1 MNILPKKNWHVR
13 TKENIARVRRDEA
26 KAAEEEREM
35 ERRRKL
41 AEQEAR
47 TGLLRLRAREK
58 LGLPAPE
65 QNENIKQDGT
75 EKEPKVGFDAA
86 DDQIESLTNSEG
98 HVNFFQNIEKGE
110 KMKEGNEE
118 NVAEKKKEQEEYEK
132 KVGYLTYLGQDTEE
146 LTGEK
151 VWWRKVPERPDP
163 DKYTGP
169 VKDVASKQKDF
180 LDPLQHLKQKL
191 GCDTD
196 NLSLKRYKDET
207 NLKSI
212 KHKVPEIKSKRKR
225 SSSSYS
231 SEDDRRKKKHK
242 TEKKHKKDSKKKK
255 KKESESSRSKKSKS
269 KKKKKRK
276 CSSSD
281 DSSSSDE
288 DLKKKTAKLNLE
300 KLRRERL
307 EREKKERERSNV
319 LLYGEPKK
327 DKEKEKG
334 SAPQLK
340 ASYNSQFNP
349 EIARQNKLDPNKK
362 YWLD

>member
-26 KAAEEEREM
+26 QAAEEEREM

-58 LGLPAPE
+58 LGLPAPD
-65 QNENIKQDGT
+65 QNEVNG
-75 EKEPKVGFDAA
+75 KEEDTKVGFDAT
-86 DDQIESLTNSEG
+86 DGEVESLTNSAG

-118 NVAEKKKEQEEYEK
+118 NAAEKKKEQEEYEK

-146 LTGEK
+146 LTGDK
-151 VWWRKVPERPDP
+151 VWWRKLPERHDP
-163 DKYTGP
+163 DQDTGP

-196 NLSLKRYKDET
+196 NLSLKRHQNAT
-207 NLKSI
+207 NVKSI
-212 KHKVPEIKSKRKR
+212 KHEKVPENKFKRKR
-225 SSSSYS
+225 SSSSES
-231 SEDDRRKKKHK
+231 SEDERRKKKQK
-242 TEKKHKKDSKKKK
+242 AEKKHKRDAKKKK
-255 KKESESSRSKKSKS
+255 KDRKSSKSKKSKS
-269 KKKKKRK
+269 KKKKRRK
-276 CSSSD
+276 SSSSSE

-288 DLKKKTAKLNLE
+288 DKKKKAAKLNLE

-362 YWLD
+362 YWLQ

>member
-1 MNILPKKNWHVR
+1 VR

-65 QNENIKQDGT
+65 QNGNSKEDETENET
-75 EKEPKVGFDAA
+75 KVGFDAA

-163 DKYTGP
+163 DKHIGP

-207 NLKSI
+207 NIKSI
-212 KHKVPEIKSKRKR
+212 KHEKVPEIKSKRKR
-225 SSSSYS
+225 SSSSDS
-231 SEDDRRKKKHK
+231 SEDDRRKKKNK

-255 KKESESSRSKKSKS
+255 KKDRESSRSKKSKS

-276 CSSSD
+276 YSSSD
-281 DSSSSDE
+281 DSTSSDE
-288 DLKKKTAKLNLE
+288 DTKKKTAKLNLE

-327 DKEKEKG
+327 DKEKG
-334 SAPQLK
+334 CAPQFK